1 MVSSILRRG
10 GAWRFAAL
18 GFSSPALSPSSRRPA
33 GTTHG
38 AHTGTPGTL
47 CGSVDT
53 VAAIYEFQW
62 SDWFYYPAPHFHR
75 WHPPTNPSGWWD
87 EHCGYEF

>member
-1 MVSSILRRG
+1 MAVRRARLLVASLIALLTPPG
-10 GAWRFAAL
+10 GDDAR
-18 GFSSPALSPSSRRPA
+18 
-33 GTTHG
+33 